1 MSEAMIVDVTMNNI
15 QEMVMQNSTRLPVLV
30 SFWSPLN
37 EESRQANQI
46 LEKLAA
52 EFAGQF
58 ILAKINAAQQTEIA
72 EKFNL
77 PGMPFF
83 KVVRNKDI
91 LTEQQGLF
99 SEVDYRQLIESIVEV
114 SESETLRK
122 EAKAAFAAG
131 EIDQAIALLGQAAEA
146 EPSNF
151 KVHLDLVMM
160 YLNTGHLAKA
170 QNLFEKLPEE
180 AQQDKLG
187 LEISGVLFFSDLI
200 EGADDLPSVQAALAE
215 NPNNCA
221 ALMTLSGYLF
231 LNGQAENGM
240 NTLFR
245 VFTLDRQFQEGLP
258 QKAILK
264 AFDML
269 TAQAPEFVIQT
280 RRKFQSLLY

>member
-99 SEVDYRQLIESIVEV
+99 TEADYRQLIESIVEV

-146 EPSNF
+146 EPSNY

-215 NPNNCA
+215 NPNNCT

-245 VFTLDRQFQEGLP
+245 VFTLDRHFQEGLS

-269 TAQAPEFVIQT
+269 TAQAPEFVNQT